1 MTDKTDT
8 AKDAPEPVDRD
19 RTRRAVAKLFAGSDL
34 TVRELKHEIAIS
46 NPDDPEKGQILIE
59 YDAAHV
65 TVEQMTFRY
74 LGQLEGFEDE
84 DEDGGWVTKEKIIE
98 ALSRTSEA
106 SPGIDS
112 SLAELPFDQLSAKPA
127 LRPAGPSVS
136 LRR

>member
-8 AKDAPEPVDRD
+8 AEGAREPVDRD
-19 RTRRAVAKLFAGSDL
+19 RTRRAVAELFAGSDL

-46 NPDDPEKGQILIE
+46 NPDDPEKGQVLIE

-84 DEDGGWVTKEKIIE
+84 GGGWVTKEKIIE

-112 SLAELPFDQLSAKPA
+112 SLAELPFDQLSGKPA
-127 LRPAGPSVS
+127 LRPAGSSVS